1 MKVSRMEDNNFV
13 VPVPNVVKEVQV
25 PANVASTFV
34 QQEESIVEPK
44 LQGEISEP
52 CEVNSSG
59 PRC

>member
-1 MKVSRMEDNNFV
+1 MEDNNFV

-34 QQEESIVEPK
+34 QQESILEPK

-52 CEVNSSG
+52 CVVNSNR